1 MSQIHVVHEVRNAI
15 FLYPR
20 VVVIGI

>member
-15 FLYPR
+15 FFTLA
-20 VVVIGI
+20 